1 MSARSDKDAYSR
13 RNGQPEAPFDP
24 ADYARPSVA
33 DGPPGEADDSADDSA
48 PDPLSGDRENA
59 ESSGSGPRWL
69 QFVKHYWRSILAWG
83 FLCLVTGKSVSV
95 ICIDSGWDGD
105 NNPQAILLVY
115 LLAELFFS
123 DSVCASLVSCFLLT
137 DFFLVETFTHDF
149 WPYSSLLQ
157 IIVTDL
163 GLLVIL
169 LKERYYPLKVV
180 NVPILGL
187 HFVFFVFRL
196 AEL

>member
-1 MSARSDKDAYSR
+1 MSAQTDTDDHSR
-13 RNGQPEAPFDP
+13 QDGTSGVPFDP
-24 ADYARPSVA
+24 ADFARPPA
-33 DGPPGEADDSADDSA
+33 KDCPPEEEDDDSSTDS
-48 PDPLSGDRENA
+48 LSGDE
-59 ESSGSGPRWL
+59 ESCMSRPRWV
-69 QFVKHYWRSILAWG
+69 QFVKTNWRKILAWA
-83 FLCLVTGKSVSV
+83 FLCLVVGKSVSV
-95 ICIDSGWDGD
+95 ICMGPGWDGD

-187 HFVFFVFRL
+187 HFVFFVFKL
-196 AEL
+196 AAL